1 MINKTKT
8 LSNLTQL
15 VAQQTQWL
23 NVNCNMP
30 FPALPTQNLKKEVK
44 SNCIKFI
51 NPEDEAMRE
60 VMVKT
65 LIDGFKT
72 KYPHTK
78 ITQKLVINLIKNHN
92 NTYQQAIRIQT
103 SR

>member
-1 MINKTKT
+1 
-8 LSNLTQL
+8 
-15 VAQQTQWL
+15 
-23 NVNCNMP
+23 
-30 FPALPTQNLKKEVK
+30 
-44 SNCIKFI
+44 
-51 NPEDEAMRE
+51 E